1 MAHFAQLD
9 SDNRVINT
17 IFIDNSVLLDDEG
30 NESED
35 LGLAHIQAHH
45 AQPGT
50 TWKQYS
56 IRSNMRGHSAEIGGY
71 YLPETDTYTSY
82 KTHPTWVL
90 TDDNYTWKAP
100 IDPPT
105 GIGTMQTYFWN
116 DVTGNWS
123 VVDMPPPEEKA
134 EEEEET
140 TPE

>member
-17 IFIDNSVLLDDEG
+17 IFIDNSVLLDGEG
-30 NESED
+30 NESES
-35 LGLAHIQAHH
+35 LGLAHIQANH

-56 IRSNMRGHSAEIGGY
+56 INSNIRGHAAEIGGY
-71 YLPETDTYTSY
+71 YLPEFDTFTSY
-82 KTHPTWVL
+82 KSHPTWVL
-90 TDDNYTWKAP
+90 KDDNFTWKAP

-116 DVTGNWS
+116 EVIQNWS
-123 VVDMPPPEEKA
+123 VVDIPEE
-134 EEEEET
+134 EPEDPEET
-140 TPE
+140 PIE

>member
-90 TDDNYTWKAP
+90 KDDNYTWKAP

>member
-90 TDDNYTWKAP
+90 KDDNYTWKAP

-123 VVDMPPPEEKA
+123 VVDMPPPEEEA